1 MLVTLLL
8 IGSDSR
14 GSDQGR
20 SDSFIIVHISADCKS
35 VYLVSFPRN
44 TWGTVPGYGT
54 APVDPAGGQERG
66 RASPPR
72 ARS

>member
-1 MLVTLLL
+1 MNLLL

-14 GSDQGR
+14 GSDQGP

-35 VYLVSFPRN
+35 VYPVAFPRDM
-44 TWGTVPGYGT
+44 WVTVPGYGT
-54 APVDPAGGQERG
+54 APVDPAGGQEHG
-66 RASPPR
+66 RASHPR